1 MKTSAA
7 IKAPPTDDEES
18 PTRTAALS
26 EAARVLPRS
35 PAEAD
40 ASLEETLLR
49 ERTLSE
55 SIINSLP
62 GVFYL
67 FDQTGKFLRWN
78 RNLEKVTGYSAEEI
92 ARMHPLDLCAIGE
105 KHLVAAAIQEVFNK
119 GRTEVESSIVAR
131 DGTRTP
137 YYFTGSLMRFHD
149 RACVIGTGIDIAES
163 KRAERRDAA
172 ISKLAKSL
180 GSATTAEQAAL
191 IIGDIADE
199 LFGWDAC
206 AVNLYPGGVVYP
218 ILNMDRI
225 DGKRVSTPHKD
236 IHSKPSP
243 RAQHIM
249 QHGPKLFLV
258 DNPAGH
264 APDTN
269 AFGDTSRPSA
279 SSMMAPILHRST
291 AIGILSFQSYTPRA
305 YDEQDLA
312 ALQTLADYCSG
323 ALERIRAEQEL
334 KSSELRFQTVWENAV
349 EGMRLTDADGKIVA
363 VNKAFC
369 ELVGMQ
375 AKELVGCTFTTI
387 YADAENL
394 DAFLR
399 EYQDGFRAGT
409 FQKLI
414 ERKATLRSGRKVDL
428 QVTNSYVELSGNQQL
443 LLGLFRDV
451 TAQKRAAEE
460 LRKSEAQL
468 RLVWENSLD
477 GMRLLDEGG
486 NFKMVNEAFC
496 RLVEMPREELLG
508 RPLSIIYEASRQDEV
523 MRAHLEYFRS
533 RQLPPQ
539 HEKEIVLWNGKKLE
553 VEVSSSLLEVERQPT
568 LLLTTVRDV
577 TVSRRVQRQ
586 IQSLEQQ
593 QALEKERDRIARD
606 MHDDVGGSLTR
617 ITLLSEIAEA
627 EISSGKFATS
637 EDAKSRIQKISNMSR
652 ELVQNI
658 DEIVWAVDPGND
670 TLEKFASY
678 ICHMADE
685 VLKVT
690 SINCRLDVPAI
701 LPHQFLRS
709 DVRHN
714 LFLVVKEALNN
725 AIKHSQAA
733 EVHLQMGMEPAGFGI
748 TISDNGRGFVVDT
761 STPFSNGLKNMRKRM
776 EKIGGSF
783 KLASR
788 PGHGT
793 CITLAINLQP

>member
-1 MKTSAA
+1 MKTTAA
-7 IKAPPTDDEES
+7 KTES
-18 PTRTAALS
+18 PTSDAAS
-26 EAARVLPRS
+26 V
-35 PAEAD
+35 AD
-40 ASLEETLLR
+40 AVTPRALADAQSKIDFSLEKHLLL
-49 ERTLSE
+49 ERDLSE

-67 FDQTGKFLRWN
+67 CDQVGKLMLWN
-78 RNLEKVTGYSAEEI
+78 RKLEQVTGYSTEEMS
-92 ARMHPLDLCAIGE
+92 RLQLTDLFTGAD
-105 KHLVAAAIQEVFNK
+105 KQSVAAAIQEAFNTGK
-119 GRTEVESSIVAR
+119 TELESDLVAR

-137 YYFTGSLMRFHD
+137 YFFTGSLMSFRD
-149 RACVIGTGIDIAES
+149 RPGIIGTGVDIAARN
-163 KRAERRDAA
+163 RAERRDAA

-218 ILNMDRI
+218 ILNMDLI

-236 IHSKPSP
+236 IHSRPSP

-249 QHGPKLFLV
+249 QHGAKLFLV

-291 AIGILSFQSYTPRA
+291 AIGILTFQSYTPRA

-323 ALERIRAEQEL
+323 ALERIRVEQEL
-334 KSSELRFQTVWENAV
+334 KSSELRFQSVWENAV

-369 ELVGMQ
+369 ELVGMT
-375 AKELVGCTFTTI
+375 AKELVGQRFTVI
-387 YADAENL
+387 YSQAENI
-394 DAFLR
+394 DNFTR
-399 EYQDGFRAGT
+399 EYLEGFRAGT
-409 FQKLI
+409 FRKLI
-414 ERKATLRSGRKVDL
+414 DRRSILRDGRRVHL

-451 TAQKRAAEE
+451 TEQTRAAEE

-477 GMRLLDEGG
+477 GMRLLDEAGH
-486 NFKMVNEAFC
+486 FKMVNDAFC
-496 RLVEMPREELLG
+496 KLVEMPREDLLG
-508 RPLSIIYEASRQDEV
+508 RPLAIIYEPARGEEV
-523 MRAHLEYFRS
+523 MRAHREYFHS

-539 HEKEIVLWNGKKLE
+539 EEKEIVLWNGRKLE
-553 VEVSSSLLEVERQPT
+553 VEVSHSLLEVERQPT

-586 IQSLEQQ
+586 IQLLEQQ

-627 EISSGKFATS
+627 EISSGKFAAS

-690 SINCRLDVPAI
+690 NMNCRLDVPAI

-709 DVRHN
+709 DLRHN

-733 EVHLQMGMEPAGFGI
+733 EVHLQMGVEPSGF
-748 TISDNGRGFVVDT
+748 TISITDNGRGFAVDAAA
-761 STPFSNGLKNMRKRM
+761 PFSNGLKNMRKRM

-783 KLASR
+783 QLDSQ
-788 PGHGT
+788 PGRGT
-793 CITLAINLQP
+793 GIFLAIKLQP

>member
-1 MKTSAA
+1 MKTTAA
-7 IKAPPTDDEES
+7 KTAS
-18 PTRTAALS
+18 PTSDATS
-26 EAARVLPRS
+26 V
-35 PAEAD
+35 AD
-40 ASLEETLLR
+40 AVTPRALADPQSKIDFSLEKHLLL
-49 ERTLSE
+49 ERDLSE

-67 FDQTGKFLRWN
+67 CDQSGKLMLWN
-78 RNLEKVTGYSAEEI
+78 RKLEQVTGYSAEEMS
-92 ARMHPLDLCAIGE
+92 RLQLTDLFTGAD
-105 KHLVAAAIQEVFNK
+105 KQSVAAAVQEAFNTGK
-119 GRTEVESSIVAR
+119 TELESDLVAR

-137 YYFTGSLMRFHD
+137 YFFTGSLMSFRD
-149 RACVIGTGIDIAES
+149 RPGIIGTGVDIAAR

-218 ILNMDRI
+218 ILNMDLI
-225 DGKRVSTPHKD
+225 DGRRVSTPHKD
-236 IHSKPSP
+236 IHSRPSP

-249 QHGPKLFLV
+249 QHGAKLFLV

-279 SSMMAPILHRST
+279 ASMMAPILHRST
-291 AIGILSFQSYTPRA
+291 AIGILTFQSYTPRA

-323 ALERIRAEQEL
+323 ALERIRVEQEL
-334 KSSELRFQTVWENAV
+334 KSSELRFQSVWENAV

-369 ELVGMQ
+369 ELVGMT
-375 AKELVGCTFTTI
+375 AKELVGQPFTAI
-387 YADAENL
+387 YSEAENL
-394 DAFLR
+394 DNFMR
-399 EYQDGFRAGT
+399 EYLEGFRAGT
-409 FQKLI
+409 FRKLI
-414 ERKATLRSGRKVDL
+414 DRRSVLRNGRRVDL
-428 QVTNSYVELSGNQQL
+428 QVTNSYVELSGNLQL

-451 TAQKRAAEE
+451 TEQKRAAEE

-477 GMRLLDEGG
+477 GMRLLDEAGH
-486 NFKMVNEAFC
+486 FKMVNEAFC
-496 RLVEMPREELLG
+496 KLVEMPREELLG
-508 RPLSIIYEASRQDEV
+508 RPFAIIYEPGRREEI
-523 MRAHLEYFRS
+523 MRAHREYFWT

-553 VEVSSSLLEVERQPT
+553 VEFSDSFLEVERKPA

-586 IQSLEQQ
+586 IQLLEQQ

-690 SINCRLDVPAI
+690 AINCRLDVPAI

-709 DVRHN
+709 DIRHN

-725 AIKHSQAA
+725 TIKHSQAA
-733 EVHLQMGMEPAGFGI
+733 EVHLQMGVEKDGF
-748 TISDNGRGFVVDT
+748 TISITDNGRGFAVDT
-761 STPFSNGLKNMRKRM
+761 ASPFSNGLKNMRKRM

-783 KLASR
+783 QLESR
-788 PGHGT
+788 PGRGT
-793 CITLAINLQP
+793 GITLAIKLQP